1 MITDSAGDSYEDAT
15 AHAFDMKQPS
25 TVDYAGHQKMALG
38 AANDNEP
45 PSPFPD
51 VGMQQMQ
58 IDVSKIK
65 EYMGILPKKDNV
77 VPFKKSENKGPVRD
91 QEMAGIM
98 DWFSKKPEETLPKG
112 ITSEPAKE
120 DKDFDIVLPPGK
132 PLNRNILP
140 EGRDWC
146 EIHAHKGGYGINL
159 CP

>member
-65 EYMGILPKKDNV
+65 DLSETKKWLESWTGSLRNLKR
-77 VPFKKSENKGPVRD
+77 PY
-91 QEMAGIM
+91 
-98 DWFSKKPEETLPKG
+98 L
-112 ITSEPAKE
+112 KE
-120 DKDFDIVLPPGK
+120 
-132 PLNRNILP
+132 
-140 EGRDWC
+140 
-146 EIHAHKGGYGINL
+146 
-159 CP
+159 